1 MHDLGGEAMSK
12 QVADRRLTL
21 TAAVRASVIA
31 AAAELARERGV
42 PVSRIVDE
50 ILSDY
55 FEQRGRGKSGR
66 VITVTRESQI
76 EE

>member
-1 MHDLGGEAMSK
+1 MAR

-31 AAAELARERGV
+31 QAAELARERGV

-50 ILSDY
+50 ILAEY
-55 FEQRGRGKSGR
+55 FERAAKSGR
-66 VITVTRESQI
+66 QSGRVATVGSEDQDQGA
-76 EE
+76 

>member
-1 MHDLGGEAMSK
+1 MAK

-31 AAAELARERGV
+31 QAAELARERGV

-50 ILSDY
+50 ILAEY
-55 FEQRGRGKSGR
+55 FERAAKRARTGR
-66 VITVTRESQI
+66 VATVTADDQ

>member
-1 MHDLGGEAMSK
+1 MPK
-12 QVADRRLTL
+12 TTQDRRLTL

-31 AAAELARERGV
+31 QAAELARKRGV

-50 ILSDY
+50 ILSEY
-55 FEQRGRGKSGR
+55 FERAAKRGRTGR
-66 VITVTRESQI
+66 VATVTQASQT

>member
-1 MHDLGGEAMSK
+1 MPKAT
-12 QVADRRLTL
+12 QDRRLTL

-31 AAAELARERGV
+31 QAAELARERGV

-50 ILSDY
+50 ILSEY
-55 FEQRGRGKSGR
+55 FARSAQRART
-66 VITVTRESQI
+66 VVTVTQASQLQ

>member
-1 MHDLGGEAMSK
+1 MSK

-31 AAAELARERGV
+31 QASELARKRGV

-50 ILSDY
+50 ILSEY
-55 FEQRGRGKSGR
+55 FERCKRGKSGR
-66 VITVTRESQI
+66 VITVTRLE
-76 EE
+76 

>member
-1 MHDLGGEAMSK
+1 MSK
-12 QVADRRLTL
+12 TVSDRRLTL

-31 AAAELARERGV
+31 QAAELARERGV

-55 FEQRGRGKSGR
+55 FERRERGKSGR
-66 VITVTRESQI
+66 HITVTRESQL

>member
-1 MHDLGGEAMSK
+1 MPR
-12 QVADRRLTL
+12 QVQDRRLTL

-50 ILSDY
+50 ILAEY
-55 FEQRGRGKSGR
+55 FERAARRGRSGR
-66 VITVTRESQI
+66 VATVTAQDQDQQGA
-76 EE
+76 

>member
-1 MHDLGGEAMSK
+1 MSK
-12 QVADRRLTL
+12 TVSDRRLTL

-31 AAAELARERGV
+31 QASELARKRGV

-50 ILSDY
+50 ILAEF
-55 FEQRGRGKSGR
+55 FEQRAERGKSGR
-66 VITVTRESQI
+66 HITVTRESQI

>member
-1 MHDLGGEAMSK
+1 MAR
-12 QVADRRLTL
+12 QVQDRRLTL

-31 AAAELARERGV
+31 QAAALARERGV

-50 ILSDY
+50 ILSEY
-55 FEQRGRGKSGR
+55 FERSAKRGKSGR
-66 VITVTRESQI
+66 HMTVTRESQI

>member
-1 MHDLGGEAMSK
+1 MSR

-31 AAAELARERGV
+31 QASELARKRGV

-50 ILSDY
+50 ILSEY
-55 FEQRGRGKSGR
+55 FERRARGRSGR
-66 VITVTRESQI
+66 VATVTRDSQLN

>member
-1 MHDLGGEAMSK
+1 MAR

-31 AAAELARERGV
+31 QAAELARKRGV

-50 ILSDY
+50 ILSEY
-55 FEQRGRGKSGR
+55 FERRARGRSGR
-66 VITVTRESQI
+66 VATVLPDDQ

>member
-1 MHDLGGEAMSK
+1 MAR

-31 AAAELARERGV
+31 QAAELARERGV

-50 ILSDY
+50 ILYDY
-55 FEQRGRGKSGR
+55 FEQRAKRGKSGR
-66 VITVTRESQI
+66 HITVTRESQI
-76 EE
+76 EG

>member
-1 MHDLGGEAMSK
+1 MAK
-12 QVADRRLTL
+12 QVTDRRLTL

-31 AAAELARERGV
+31 QAAELARERGV

-55 FEQRGRGKSGR
+55 FERRARGRTGR
-66 VITVTRESQI
+66 VATVTAEDQLK
-76 EE
+76 E

>member
-1 MHDLGGEAMSK
+1 MSK
-12 QVADRRLTL
+12 RVADRRLTL

-31 AAAELARERGV
+31 AAAELARKRGV

-55 FEQRGRGKSGR
+55 FERRARGRQSGR
-66 VITVTRESQI
+66 VATVGPEDQQGA
-76 EE
+76 

>member
-1 MHDLGGEAMSK
+1 MAR
-12 QVADRRLTL
+12 QVADRKLTL

-31 AAAELARERGV
+31 QASELARERGV

-50 ILSDY
+50 ILAEF
-55 FEQRGRGKSGR
+55 FERSAKRGKSGR
-66 VITVTRESQI
+66 VVTVTRDSQI

>member
-1 MHDLGGEAMSK
+1 MPKAT
-12 QVADRRLTL
+12 QDRRLTL

-31 AAAELARERGV
+31 AAAELAKERGV
-42 PVSRIVDE
+42 PISRIVDE

-55 FEQRGRGKSGR
+55 FERRERGKSGR
-66 VITVTRESQI
+66 HITVTRESQI

>member
-1 MHDLGGEAMSK
+1 MPK
-12 QVADRRLTL
+12 TTQDRRLTL

-31 AAAELARERGV
+31 QASELARKRGV

-50 ILSDY
+50 ILAAY
-55 FEQRGRGKSGR
+55 FERLERAAKRGKSGR
-66 VITVTRESQI
+66 VVTVTSESQL

>member
-1 MHDLGGEAMSK
+1 MPKAT
-12 QVADRRLTL
+12 QDRRLTL

-50 ILSDY
+50 ILSEY
-55 FEQRGRGKSGR
+55 FERSAKRGRT
-66 VITVTRESQI
+66 VVTVTQASQLQ

>member
-1 MHDLGGEAMSK
+1 MPK

-31 AAAELARERGV
+31 AAAELARQRGV

-50 ILSDY
+50 ILSEY
-55 FEQRGRGKSGR
+55 FERRARGKSGR
-66 VITVTRESQI
+66 VATVTRESQI
-76 EE
+76 QEE